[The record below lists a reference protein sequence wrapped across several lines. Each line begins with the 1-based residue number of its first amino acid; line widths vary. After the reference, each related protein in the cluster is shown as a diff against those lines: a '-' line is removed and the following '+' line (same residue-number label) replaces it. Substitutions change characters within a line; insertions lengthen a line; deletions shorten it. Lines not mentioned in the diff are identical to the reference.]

1 LTPINVAGFC
11 VANSKHNIG
20 QRLNRRDAMS
30 SNPKALASG
39 VVDAF
44 QALLDS
50 NVREAIGEN
59 HFHELH
65 GMIREA
71 IAEQSE
77 AMLERLEL
85 NMSQIRSEMVE
96 RRPLEL

>member
-20 QRLNRRDAMS
+20 QRLNRRNAMS

-85 NMSQIRSEMVE
+85 NMFIANF
-96 RRPLEL
+96 

>member
-1 LTPINVAGFC
+1 
-11 VANSKHNIG
+11 
-20 QRLNRRDAMS
+20 MS

-39 VVDAF
+39 VVEAF

-59 HFHELH
+59 HFLALH

-77 AMLERLEL
+77 AMLEQLEL
-85 NMSQIRSEMVE
+85 NLRQIRSEMVE

>member
-1 LTPINVAGFC
+1 MASESKAVA
-11 VANSKHNIG
+11 S
-20 QRLNRRDAMS
+20 D
-30 SNPKALASG
+30 
-39 VVDAF
+39 VVEAF

-50 NVREAIGEN
+50 DVKEAVGKD
-59 HFHELH
+59 HFHALH

-77 AMLERLEL
+77 AIIERLERNL
-85 NMSQIRSEMVE
+85 SQVKAEMVE

>member
-1 LTPINVAGFC
+1 
-11 VANSKHNIG
+11 
-20 QRLNRRDAMS
+20 MS

>member
-1 LTPINVAGFC
+1 MLQASASLIVITIV
-11 VANSKHNIG
+11 
-20 QRLNRRDAMS
+20 LRRKRGSAMGS
-30 SNPKALASG
+30 ESKALAND
-39 VVDAF
+39 VVEAF

-50 NVREAIGEN
+50 DVRDAVGKD
-59 HFHELH
+59 HFRALH

-77 AMLERLEL
+77 AILERLERNL
-85 NMSQIRSEMVE
+85 SQVKAEMVE